1 MSSGEGEAKRMKSI
15 HKYMLLVIALVMP
28 LLFAG
33 AHPAQRFQGADSGD
47 PAARKKIT
55 NSLLNALVI
64 ADENY
69 AGKIDYDK
77 AYKASILGMLH
88 TLDPHSSYFDR
99 KEWEEFQNDQRSRY
113 SGIGA
118 YIAQRNEKVYITSPF
133 NDTPAYRAGL
143 RYGD

>member
-1 MSSGEGEAKRMKSI
+1 MKSI
-15 HKYMLLVIALVMP
+15 NRYLLLVMALLLP
-28 LLFAG
+28 LVFAG
-33 AHPAQRFQGADSGD
+33 AHTSQRFAGGD
-47 PAARKKIT
+47 NSASRKKIT
-55 NSLLNALVI
+55 GDLLGALIV

-69 AGKIDYDK
+69 AGKLEYDK
-77 AYKASILGMLH
+77 VYKSSILGMLH